1 MLAASGATIDAD
13 CASKK
18 SSVLKEPD
26 PEIGEMSHS
35 SAIAVNVNANQSDNG
50 SDDGEWELNA
60 PYPMSSNVFNA
71 TLSTFGDVIEAVH
84 VHTAKMEDDEEC
96 NKTAGRADRLKL
108 LSLKASMDSP
118 DDIDARPC
126 FALRTLV
133 KERLAAIIAND
144 IAGSQSIVD
153 IQQDNTLSVTLGR
166 AKATAEKWFIPRRER
181 KAFRVVAFEAIFFWW
196 ASTHY

>member
-1 MLAASGATIDAD
+1 
-13 CASKK
+13 
-18 SSVLKEPD
+18 
-26 PEIGEMSHS
+26 MSHS

-108 LSLKASMDSP
+108 LSLKASMDSL
-118 DDIDARPC
+118 DEIDARPC
-126 FALRTLV
+126 FTLRTLV

-181 KAFRVVAFEAIFFWW
+181 KAFRVVAFEAIFFGGRARITNTWCPG
-196 ASTHY
+196 TL

>member
-1 MLAASGATIDAD
+1 
-13 CASKK
+13 
-18 SSVLKEPD
+18 
-26 PEIGEMSHS
+26 MSHS
-35 SAIAVNVNANQSDNG
+35 SAIAVNVNANQSDNE

-126 FALRTLV
+126 FSLRTLV

-181 KAFRVVAFEAIFFWW
+181 KAFRVVAFEAIFFGGRARITNTWCPG
-196 ASTHY
+196 TL